1 MKSIKSKLIVLALF
15 VTIIMTGCS
24 KASRVSYNVSRE
36 ADEFNIVRKITVI
49 NGIKGDVLYQ
59 MTGKMS
65 IEEEGN
71 QLIVIAVDENGK
83 YKKHFVGL
91 SDNVSYIVEDVTG
104 TPGIDDQYH
113 IYFNPEMIVPI
124 EVKLAD

>member
-1 MKSIKSKLIVLALF
+1 MKNWKM
-15 VTIIMTGCS
+15 IIFIIITFIAMTGCS

-65 IEEEGN
+65 IEQEGD
-71 QLIVIAVDENGK
+71 QLIVIAVDEKGN

>member
-1 MKSIKSKLIVLALF
+1 MKKFTILMALI
-15 VTIIMTGCS
+15 TIIALAGCS

-71 QLIVIAVDENGK
+71 QLIVIAVDEKGN

>member
-1 MKSIKSKLIVLALF
+1 MKKFTILVALVTTIALA
-15 VTIIMTGCS
+15 GCS

-71 QLIVIAVDENGK
+71 QLIVIAVDEKGK

>member
-1 MKSIKSKLIVLALF
+1 MKKITILVALITTIALA
-15 VTIIMTGCS
+15 GCS

-71 QLIVIAVDENGK
+71 QLIVIAVDEKGN